1 MKALG
6 KGSVASVVK
15 VGLTIA
21 WWVLWIGLGCLVL
34 GAIGY
39 AALLWCISAGLV
51 DGSIL
56 TGNSDQI
63 RVGGEHGGLTVDFD
77 ESGGA
82 TWPVVVPSLLIG
94 GVVLVGGLV
103 IVGRLRELFDS
114 FTSGEPFR
122 RENASHLRVI
132 WIAMLAIEV
141 SRYLLLGLTSVLI
154 AAFGTPDGTTARF
167 DPNIDLTNWMA
178 IFVLIVLAEV
188 FREGARLK
196 EEQELTI

>member
-21 WWVLWIGLGCLVL
+21 WCVLWVGLGCLVL

-56 TGNSDQI
+56 TGASDQV
-63 RVGGEHGGLTVDFD
+63 RVGGERGGLTVDFD
-77 ESGGA
+77 EPGGA

-94 GVVLVGGLV
+94 GVVLIGGLV
-103 IVGRLRELFDS
+103 IVGRLRKLFDS

-141 SRYLLLGLTSVLI
+141 SRYLLLGITGVLI
-154 AAFGTPDGTTARF
+154 ATFGTPDGTTARF